1 LKGST
6 AVAKKQTIEQRT
18 NWRVLIVD
26 PQPAVRQVVGELF
39 SGFYH
44 VSLASSGEDAL
55 SRLEKQ
61 HIDLVL
67 LDDRLPGEVDTRGVI
82 RHTRSNHAELPVIVL
97 SSEKEAESAVVGV
110 GNCSFLAKSRIGTES
125 GRAELLLL
133 VERRLRDY
141 RREREVRFQRR
152 QSRRAG
158 LTAEDFLVGG
168 SRAIERI
175 REQADEASRSNLS
188 LLVTGETGVGKTLLA
203 ETVHYTSERG
213 STRPFVTVDPSIVA
227 PSLFESE
234 LFGHARGA
242 YTGATT
248 AQIGAFEAAEGGTL
262 LLDEI
267 GDLRLDLQ
275 RKLLRAVED
284 RIIRRVGDVREIRLD
299 LRIVAATH
307 RDLDADVASG
317 AFRAD
322 LFQRLNE
329 QRIHIPALRERREDV
344 VPLLV
349 HFLSQLDP
357 ERTVR
362 VSSSA
367 ERLLVEHAWPGNV
380 RELRSVAR
388 RLNARGIG
396 DEMTEADLLEILPGR
411 IDRGAESDLSL
422 EERIR
427 AFSRRAYLDALRA
440 HGFSVRG
447 TARAIGLPYHTLRSR
462 LASLGL
468 LDSLKAQKANHTERR
483 PR

>member
-1 LKGST
+1 M
-6 AVAKKQTIEQRT
+6 AKKQTIEQRA

-26 PQPAVRQVVGELF
+26 SQPAVRQVVGELL

-44 VSLASSGEDAL
+44 VALASSGEDAID
-55 SRLEKQ
+55 RLDKHQ
-61 HIDLVL
+61 IDLVL
-67 LDDRLPGEVDTRGVI
+67 VDDRLTGEADAKAVI
-82 RHTRSNHAELPVIVL
+82 RHTQANHAALPVIVL
-97 SSEKEAESAVVGV
+97 SSEREAQTAVVGV
-110 GNCSFLAKSRIGTES
+110 GNCSFLAKSRIGAES

-141 RREREVRFQRR
+141 RREREIRFQRR
-152 QSRRAG
+152 QFRRAG
-158 LTAEDFLVGG
+158 LAAEDFLVGR
-168 SRAIERI
+168 SEAIERI
-175 REQADEASRSNLS
+175 REQADEAAHSNLS
-188 LLVTGETGVGKTLLA
+188 LLITGETGVGKTLLA

-267 GDLRLDLQ
+267 GDLHLDLQ

-329 QRIHIPALRERREDV
+329 HRIHVPALRERSEDV

-349 HFLSQLDP
+349 HFLSQFDP
-357 ERTVR
+357 QRAVR
-362 VSSSA
+362 VSPSA
-367 ERLLVEHAWPGNV
+367 ERLLHEHAWPGNI

-388 RLNARGIG
+388 RLNARGIS
-396 DEMTEADLLEILPGR
+396 EELTEAELIEIVPGR
-411 IDRGAESDLSL
+411 INRGTESDLTPD
-422 EERIR
+422 ERIR

-440 HGFSVRG
+440 HSFSVRG
-447 TARAIGLPYHTLRSR
+447 TARALGLPYHTLRSR
-462 LASLGL
+462 LDSLGL
-468 LDSLKAQKANHTERR
+468 LGSLKEQKEAHTARR
-483 PR
+483 SG